1 MTLNTI
7 INSTVGSEWRTDLHW
22 ARLPS
27 EQSLVGG
34 CCDRQGSFH
43 QASSDAWVP
52 RRKKTDRQRGA
63 GSESYG
69 HHFGSGQPTLIS
81 LKLTFHFNNLFNKRD
96 LGKY

>member
-43 QASSDAWVP
+43 QASSDAWVA
-52 RRKKTDRQRGA
+52 RRNKTDR
-63 GSESYG
+63 E
-69 HHFGSGQPTLIS
+69 GQGVS
-81 LKLTFHFNNLFNKRD
+81 LTDTILVLVSQH
-96 LGKY
+96 

>member
-1 MTLNTI
+1 MTVNAI
-7 INSTVGSEWRTDLHW
+7 INSNVGSEWRTDLHR

-52 RRKKTDRQRGA
+52 RRNKTDR
-63 GSESYG
+63 E
-69 HHFGSGQPTLIS
+69 GQGLS
-81 LKLTFHFNNLFNKRD
+81 LTDTILF
-96 LGKY
+96 LVS